1 MAIRQETNTPAA
13 SVHQSVQM
21 RTDDCLVEW
30 LQSFKSVSSRVR
42 HILKTITIRNT
53 TQNSKRICSDNLQTP
68 AYPDILHMEAAV
80 FMTRKQG

>member
-53 TQNSKRICSDNLQTP
+53 TQNSKRICSNP
-68 AYPDILHMEAAV
+68 AHNQNWMASLELYIA
-80 FMTRKQG
+80 Q

>member
-1 MAIRQETNTPAA
+1 MMAIRKETNTPAA

-53 TQNSKRICSDNLQTP
+53 TQNFKRICSNPVQIC
-68 AYPDILHMEAAV
+68 A
-80 FMTRKQG
+80 

>member
-1 MAIRQETNTPAA
+1 MAIHQETNTPAA

-53 TQNSKRICSDNLQTP
+53 TQNSKRICSNP
-68 AYPDILHMEAAV
+68 AHNQNRMASLELYIAH
-80 FMTRKQG
+80 